1 MVSPLRKY
9 GPSDKILTIR
19 YSYVFITVQN
29 DLDPAAFQVTSGR
42 TVRLYLSLFT
52 LAYVF
57 QCVIVYDALRL
68 SSMIQIVGVCIYNLF
83 LLAYAV
89 VQPVH
94 IAKDLNLLNESLVLG
109 VTPILPPELNTW
121 SRVRPF
127 LWVVTSVQAVATVTV
142 FYLAFKLHSEL
153 AWLVYKVINA
163 DRAIRRRLLHFQVSH
178 PILFWFCTVTGLR
191 HFVLLIFP
199 YPSDL
204 HNPYQVRL
212 LLLPKLSRSGRHSS
226 RRPKGS

>member
-1 MVSPLRKY
+1 MVSPLRIHY
-9 GPSDKILTIR
+9 PPDKKLMIG

-29 DLDPAAFQVTSGR
+29 DLNPAAFQVTSGR

-57 QCVIVYDALRL
+57 QFVIIYDALRL
-68 SSMIQIVGVCIYNLF
+68 SSMIQVVGVCIYNLF

-94 IAKDLNLLNESLVLG
+94 IQKDLKLLSESLAMG
-109 VTPILPPELNTW
+109 VTPILPPELDTW

-127 LWVVTSVQAVATVTV
+127 LWAVMSVQAVATVTV

-163 DRAIRRRLLHFQVSH
+163 DRSIRRRLLHFQVSRPFLLWSH
-178 PILFWFCTVTGLR
+178 AFSGLR
-191 HFVLLIFP
+191 HYGLLISS
-199 YPSDL
+199 YDLDL

-212 LLLPKLSRSGRHSS
+212 LFPLELSRSGRHSS
-226 RRPKGS
+226 R

>member
-1 MVSPLRKY
+1 MVSPLRIY
-9 GPSDKILTIR
+9 YPPDKKLMLE
-19 YSYVFITVQN
+19 YSYVFITVQK

-68 SSMIQIVGVCIYNLF
+68 SSMIQVVGVCIYNLF

-94 IAKDLNLLNESLVLG
+94 IEKDLNLLSESLVMG

-121 SRVRPF
+121 NRVRSF
-127 LWVVTSVQAVATVTV
+127 LWIVTSVQAVATVTV
-142 FYLAFKLHSEL
+142 LYLAFKLHSEL
-153 AWLVYKVINA
+153 AWLVYKVVNA
-163 DRAIRRRLLHFQVSH
+163 DRSIRRRLLHFQVSH
-178 PILFWFCTVTGLR
+178 STLLWLYAISGLR
-191 HFVLLIFP
+191 HVLLLILT
-199 YPSDL
+199 YHSDL
-204 HNPYQVRL
+204 HNPYQIRL
-212 LLLPKLSRSGRHSS
+212 FFPFELSRPGCHSS
-226 RRPKGS
+226 R

>member
-1 MVSPLRKY
+1 MVSPLRTY
-9 GPSDKILTIR
+9 CPSDKKLMIG

-29 DLDPAAFQVTSGR
+29 DLNPAAFQVTSGR

-57 QCVIVYDALRL
+57 QFVIIYDALRL
-68 SSMIQIVGVCIYNLF
+68 SSMIQVVGVCIYNLF

-94 IAKDLNLLNESLVLG
+94 IEKDLKLLSESLAMG

-127 LWVVTSVQAVATVTV
+127 LWVVTSVQAIATVTV
-142 FYLAFKLHSEL
+142 FYLAFKLHYEL

-163 DRAIRRRLLHFQVSH
+163 NRSIRRRLLHFQVSH
-178 PILFWFCTVTGLR
+178 HFLLWFHAFSGLR
-191 HFVLLIFP
+191 HYGLLTLS
-199 YPSDL
+199 YHSDL

-212 LLLPKLSRSGRHSS
+212 LFPLELSRSGRHSS
-226 RRPKGS
+226 R